1 MDPLIITLFLCGDV
15 MLGRGIDQIL
25 LHSVDPTL
33 HEPFVKT
40 AKTYVELA
48 EQASGPI
55 DAPQDFNYIWGDA
68 LKELRRIKP
77 EIRVINLETAITNS
91 DEFWPDKSIHYRMH
105 PRNVRALTAAR
116 IDCCVLANNHTLDW
130 GYAGLME
137 TLKTLRQAKI
147 LSVGAGKDIH
157 EAASPAV
164 LKASDDTRVLVF
176 AFGSPTSG
184 VSRAWAATDSRPGVN
199 YLRSF
204 SEETIESIAN
214 AVKQHARARDVVIVS
229 IHWGDNWGYGTPDDQ
244 IEFAHRLID
253 EAEVDIVHGHSSHHA
268 KGLEV
273 YQERLILYGCGDFLN
288 DYEGIGGYE
297 QYRPDLNLMYFPT
310 VDASTGK
317 LMQLRLVPMQIRH
330 MKLNR
335 ASREDAQWLCEVLSR
350 ESSRFGV
357 DVQIDDKGDLVV
369 TW

>member
-1 MDPLIITLFLCGDV
+1 

-33 HEPFVKT
+33 REPFVRS
-40 AKTYVELA
+40 AKSYVDLA

-55 DAPQDFNYIWGDA
+55 DAPVDFSYIWGDA
-68 LKELRRIKP
+68 LKELKRIKP
-77 EIRVINLETAITNS
+77 DIRVINLETTITNS
-91 DEFWPDKSIHYRMH
+91 DEFWPGKSIHYRMH
-105 PRNVRALTAAR
+105 PRNVRALTAVR
-116 IDCCVLANNHTLDW
+116 IDCCVLANNHALDY
-130 GYAGLME
+130 GYAGLTE
-137 TLKTLRQAKI
+137 TLKTLQQANI
-147 LSVGAGKDIH
+147 VSAGAGKDIH

-164 LKASDDTRVLVF
+164 LTAGDDKRVLVF

-184 VSRAWAATDSRPGVN
+184 VFRAWAATDNRAGVN
-199 YLRSF
+199 YLPSL
-204 SEETIESIAN
+204 SEQTIQAVVS
-214 AVKQHARARDVVIVS
+214 AVKQHARARDVVIFSV
-229 IHWGDNWGYGTPDDQ
+229 HWGGNWGYGIPDDQ

-253 EAEVDIVHGHSSHHA
+253 EAGVDIVHGHSSHHV

-273 YQERLILYGCGDFLN
+273 YQDRLILYGCGDFLN
-288 DYEGIGGYE
+288 DYEGIGGHE
-297 QYRPDLNLMYFPT
+297 QYRPDLTLMYFPT
-310 VDASTGK
+310 VKASTGK

-335 ASREDAQWLCEVLSR
+335 ASRKDAQWLREVVSR

-357 DVQIDDKGDLVV
+357 RFQIDDKSNLVV